1 MKTVVITGANRGIG
15 LGFVNYYLSDG
26 SQVIA
31 LSRST
36 IDQSTLTS
44 LLEHNINKR
53 FHNLTVNL
61 LDESSI
67 NNTAKSISNLC
78 SGVDLLINNAGV
90 AEHEVFGEWSQAA
103 LTTNFQVNSVAPA
116 LLTQALSSQL
126 NQHSKVIQL
135 SSGLASISNNQ
146 NPLEGFDGYCMSK
159 AAINMLTR
167 RVASKLSDKKIIVN
181 AISPGWVQTDMG
193 GPEAP
198 VTITEAVNT
207 LTQTIEMLSM
217 ENSGKFLDE
226 NGNKIDW

>member
-15 LGFVNYYLSDG
+15 LGFLNYYLSNG
-26 SQVIA
+26 WQVIA
-31 LSRST
+31 LSRSA
-36 IDQSTLTS
+36 IDQSTLNR
-44 LLEHNINKR
+44 NIDEC

-67 NNTAKSISNLC
+67 NNTAKSINNLC
-78 SGVDLLINNAGV
+78 NGIDLLINNAGV

-116 LLTQALSSQL
+116 LLTQALSPQL

-135 SSGLASISNNQ
+135 SSGLASIKNNLS
-146 NPLEGFDGYCMSK
+146 PLEGFDSYCMSK
-159 AAINMLTR
+159 AAVNILSR
-167 RVASKLSDKKIIVN
+167 RLAFKLADKKIIVN
-181 AISPGWVQTDMG
+181 AISPGWVKTDMG

-198 VTITEAVNT
+198 ATITEAVNT

-226 NGNKIDW
+226 NGKKIDW

>member
-15 LGFVNYYLSDG
+15 LGFVNYYLSNG
-26 SQVIA
+26 WQVIA
-31 LSRST
+31 LSRSA
-36 IDQSTLTS
+36 IDQSTLNR
-44 LLEHNINKR
+44 NIDKC

-67 NNTAKSISNLC
+67 NNTAKSINNLC
-78 SGVDLLINNAGV
+78 NGIDLLINNAGV

-116 LLTQALSSQL
+116 LLTQALSPQL

-135 SSGLASISNNQ
+135 SSGLASIRNNLS
-146 NPLEGFDGYCMSK
+146 PLEGFDSYCMSK
-159 AAINMLTR
+159 AAVNILSR
-167 RVASKLSDKKIIVN
+167 RLAFKLADKKIIVN
-181 AISPGWVQTDMG
+181 AISPGWVKTDMG

-198 VTITEAVNT
+198 ATITEAVNT

-226 NGNKIDW
+226 NGKKIDW